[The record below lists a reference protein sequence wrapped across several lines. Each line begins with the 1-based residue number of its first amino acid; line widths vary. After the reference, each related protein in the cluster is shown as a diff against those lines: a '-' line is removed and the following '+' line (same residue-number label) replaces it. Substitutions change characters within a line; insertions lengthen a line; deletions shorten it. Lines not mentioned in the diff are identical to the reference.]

1 MCNIVIPHRNLRN
14 NPCVCKLLLS
24 ILGPHINK
32 RKLKKKRRK
41 RKGKNEKTNVGR
53 KENILVR
60 RIYQNA

>member
-1 MCNIVIPHRNLRN
+1 
-14 NPCVCKLLLS
+14 LLS

-32 RKLKKKRRK
+32 RKLKKREEKEK
-41 RKGKNEKTNVGR
+41 EKNEKTNVGR

>member
-1 MCNIVIPHRNLRN
+1 
-14 NPCVCKLLLS
+14 LLS

>member
-32 RKLKKKRRK
+32 RKLKKKRKK
-41 RKGKNEKTNVGR
+41 RKKEKTNVGR

-60 RIYQNA
+60 RIYHNA